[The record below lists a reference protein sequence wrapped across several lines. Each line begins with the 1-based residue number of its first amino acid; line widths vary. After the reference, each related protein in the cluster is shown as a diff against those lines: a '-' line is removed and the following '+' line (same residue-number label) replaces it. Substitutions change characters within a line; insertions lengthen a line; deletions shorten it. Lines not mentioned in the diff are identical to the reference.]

1 MSIRSTNRQ
10 RYPVPLQH
18 VVELWRR
25 ITPQGTA
32 PDRRKS
38 NPSNRAQFRSRVH
51 VLYSL
56 AWGRQLGNTCTYLTT
71 RASPVDIITHSL
83 THSTTLTPYNG
94 RFPRKWRQPRQR
106 APRSSATIPQRDRIC
121 EAARRSRARREIAR
135 ETAHPSIH
143 PSTFHTHKQRNR
155 TTNTDMEDG
164 FRHTTATAIWCSG
177 M

>member
-1 MSIRSTNRQ
+1 MKED
-10 RYPVPLQH
+10 YPARDSA
-18 VVELWRR
+18 RR
-25 ITPQGTA
+25 PIGGSLIPATG
-32 PDRRKS
+32 
-38 NPSNRAQFRSRVH
+38 PSSVH
-51 VLYSL
+51 VC
-56 AWGRQLGNTCTYLTT
+56 TCFTALPGADNLEIRYMYVPDH
-71 RASPVDIITHSL
+71 ASFTSRHHHSPTHSL

-155 TTNTDMEDG
+155 TTNTDMKDG